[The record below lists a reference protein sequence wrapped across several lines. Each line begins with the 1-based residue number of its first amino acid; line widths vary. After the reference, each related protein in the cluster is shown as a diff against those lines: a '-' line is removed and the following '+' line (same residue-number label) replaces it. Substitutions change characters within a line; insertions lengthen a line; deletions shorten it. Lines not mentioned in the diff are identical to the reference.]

1 MLKTLSLA
9 LALGF
14 SGAAIAQQAQ
24 PGPAR
29 PDAKGEGSPAVEQSA
44 AGGASR
50 PRCDFMSRE
59 EMQMCQRT
67 KPGDASGVRSSQCD
81 VVGAD
86 IIESC
91 LKQQEPVSSHAA
103 NELKDPKQ
111 QPR

>member
-1 MLKTLSLA
+1 MRKTLVFIVAFGL
-9 LALGF
+9 
-14 SGAAIAQQAQ
+14 SGVAFAQQQADS
-24 PGPAR
+24 AK
-29 PDAKGEGSPAVEQSA
+29 PDAKAESPAAADSSA
-44 AGGASR
+44 AGGGSR

-91 LKQQEPVSSHAA
+91 LKRPESVPLHAA
-103 NELKDPKQ
+103 NESKDPTQ

>member
-1 MLKTLSLA
+1 MRKTLVFLVA
-9 LALGF
+9 FGL
-14 SGAAIAQQAQ
+14 SGVAIAQQQPAPAQ
-24 PGPAR
+24 
-29 PDAKGEGSPAVEQSA
+29 PDAKAESPAIADSGA
-44 AGGASR
+44 AGGGSR

-91 LKQQEPVSSHAA
+91 LERQESVPLHAA
-103 NELKDPKQ
+103 NESKDPKQ
-111 QPR
+111 QLR

>member
-14 SGAAIAQQAQ
+14 SGAVIAQQAQ
-24 PGPAR
+24 PGPAN
-29 PDAKGEGSPAVEQSA
+29 PDAKGEGSAAVAQSA
-44 AGGASR
+44 AAGASR

-67 KPGDASGVRSSQCD
+67 KPGDASGVRSSRCD
-81 VVGAD
+81 TVGAD
-86 IIESC
+86 VIESC
-91 LKQQEPVSSHAA
+91 LKQQESVPSRAA
-103 NELKDPKQ
+103 NESKDPQ

>member
-1 MLKTLSLA
+1 MLKTLRLA

-24 PGPAR
+24 PGPVK

-44 AGGASR
+44 AVGASR

-91 LKQQEPVSSHAA
+91 LKRQEPVPPRAT